1 MKQPVNIVG
10 WVRTFVDVNFHSL
23 PNSWQYFIVAA
34 GSACVP
40 VLAQAFNVLDSHGR
54 FNLHELGHQCV
65 MAMIAAHIAQR
76 LKPPVQ
82 PPPPL
87 ANQSTAP
94 QEPPR

>member
-23 PNSWQYFIVAA
+23 PNSWQYSIVAA

-40 VLAQAFNVLDSHGR
+40 ILAQALNVLDSHGH
-54 FNLHELGHQCV
+54 FNLHQLAHQCV
-65 MAMIAAHIAQR
+65 LAMLAAHVAQR
-76 LKPPVQ
+76 LKPPMQ
-82 PPPPL
+82 PPPPI

-94 QEPPR
+94 PDAK